1 LNAILLRSVLLVYSL
16 MVGGLT
22 GDTICSRV
30 EVRQAM
36 TRILVLNRFDLSSA
50 LYSEWAPSDAE
61 IHLVTAEAC
70 LSDATDLSGYAGV
83 HAIERYGETAYVEY
97 VADQLQRENSFDR
110 IVAAS
115 EYDLLRAARLSERWK
130 VPGRP
135 LDETLRYRDKARM
148 KAALDANSVPVTRW
162 ATADDPTSLLD
173 AARTLGF
180 PVVVKP
186 RRGAASRGVHVLAD
200 EADLRAFLLRSPAFS
215 GDRSADLL
223 LEQYVTGA
231 FYHVDG
237 FVRDSAPMLCW
248 PSRTTPNLALAN
260 GQPLVSTM
268 LEPGDA
274 RLPGLVDI
282 TTRAMRALGLPEVG
296 LFHAEVFDSP
306 RDGLLINEI
315 GARLGGGRIVEVLQ
329 CAFGVDPLEWY
340 IRTLFGNVTASTQQP
355 SLTPRVQAGY
365 AKAAVRP
372 GQVRSVA
379 QRCPVPGIV
388 GYYPEVAVG
397 DRLAPP
403 GSSDDHIAAWVAAAT
418 TRAAVQD
425 ALEAAVEWSNDAI
438 TIADT
443 NGDE

>member
-1 LNAILLRSVLLVYSL
+1 
-16 MVGGLT
+16 
-22 GDTICSRV
+22 
-30 EVRQAM
+30 M

-50 LYSEWAPSDAE
+50 LYSQWAPSDAE

-97 VADQLQRENSFDR
+97 VADQLQRQNSFDR
-110 IVAAS
+110 VVAAS

-130 VPGRP
+130 LPGRP

-148 KAALDANSVPVTRW
+148 KAALDASSVPVTRW
-162 ATADDPTSLLD
+162 ATVDYPTSLLD
-173 AARTLGF
+173 AARSLGF

-200 EADLRAFLLRSPAFS
+200 EADLRAFLLRSAVFS
-215 GDRSADLL
+215 GDRPADLL
-223 LEQYVTGA
+223 LERYVDGA

-237 FVRDSAPMLCW
+237 YVRDGAMMLCW

-274 RLPGLVDI
+274 RLPGLVEI
-282 TTRAMRALGLPEVG
+282 TAQALRALGISEAG

-306 RDGLLINEI
+306 RNGLLVNEI
-315 GARLGGGRIVEVLQ
+315 GARLGGGRIEEVLRR
-329 CAFGVDPLEWY
+329 AFGVDPLEWY
-340 IRTLFGNVTASTQQP
+340 IRTLFGNVTASTQP

-379 QRCPVPGIV
+379 QRCPVPGV
-388 GYYPEVAVG
+388 VSYYPQVAVG

-403 GSSDDHIAAWVAAAT
+403 GSSDDHIAAWVAAAP
-418 TRAAVQD
+418 TRAAVRD
-425 ALEAAVEWSNDAI
+425 ALETAVEWSNDAI
-438 TIADT
+438 TIAGM
-443 NGDE
+443 NGDQ